1 MFRGYVNFREGKLN
15 ANRQYLNIQFP
26 TTPLSVISYLG
37 LSPLPVT
44 LANEGLGWDPLL
56 KNIYIYILDAGYPE
70 SNEDSRIKEMFE
82 MSLEMSNVRN
92 FQSILLKFPK

>member
-1 MFRGYVNFREGKLN
+1 MRYS
-15 ANRQYLNIQFP
+15 I
-26 TTPLSVISYLG
+26 LG
-37 LSPLPVT
+37 
-44 LANEGLGWDPLL
+44 E
-56 KNIYIYILDAGYPE
+56 IIFELDAGYPE